1 MVQIIHNENGTVTRR
16 DDCPI
21 GDAPGMKQHE
31 EVGLTLVATPV
42 LREAVSKLEDMMELA
57 AADMLMEPKGTEYNS
72 DLWLLIGKLKGSL
85 HTPNYR

>member
-1 MVQIIHNENGTVTRR
+1 M
-16 DDCPI
+16 
-21 GDAPGMKQHE
+21 
-31 EVGLTLVATPV
+31 TLVATPV

-85 HTPNYR
+85 HTPNNKDQARL